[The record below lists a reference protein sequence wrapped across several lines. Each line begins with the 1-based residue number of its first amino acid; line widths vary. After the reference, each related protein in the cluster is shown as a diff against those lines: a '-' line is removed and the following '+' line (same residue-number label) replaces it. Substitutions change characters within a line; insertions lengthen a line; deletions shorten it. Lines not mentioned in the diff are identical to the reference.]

1 MGVCIL
7 GMGDCASKNKVDIT
21 DITKNNTE
29 VNNSIRESI
38 NQNCSQA
45 AIQSNVINIVG
56 SKVRKLTAKQEN
68 EIQSMCIL
76 QSILKSTTNSEV
88 INNLMSKVKENLQS
102 KGSVLGSPAENET
115 VKKNITENSSKVDNS
130 KFNEISKQCIM
141 KSDQK
146 NIMNLIGS
154 DIEDMTTDQANK
166 AFLKCLSQHSSET
179 GISAKDLKD
188 TKNETDITKSAKGGD
203 VGESL
208 GEAAKGIGS
217 GVGTAAKGIGEGAG
231 SAAEGLGKGVGAG
244 IGGIISGWL
253 TPIIISC
260 VILAIVSLIGSYFMM
275 KNPDSTKQL
284 AGTASQLYQQYK
296 G

>member
-7 GMGDCASKNKVDIT
+7 GMGDCSSKNKVDIT

-56 SKVRKLTAKQEN
+56 SKVRKLTAKQQN

-76 QSILKSTTNSEV
+76 QSVLKSTTNSEV

-115 VKKNITENSSKVDNS
+115 VRKNITENSSKVDNS
-130 KFNEISKQCIM
+130 KFNEITKQCIM
-141 KSDQK
+141 SADQK

-179 GISAKDLKD
+179 GISSKDIKD
-188 TKNETDITKSAKGGD
+188 TKNESDITHSAEGGD
-203 VGESL
+203 VGKSL

-217 GVGTAAKGIGEGAG
+217 GVGTAAKGIGEG
-231 SAAEGLGKGVGAG
+231 VGAG
-244 IGGIISGWL
+244 IGGIISAYM
-253 TPIIISC
+253 TPIIVC
-260 VILAIVSLIGSYFMM
+260 VVILLVVSLIGSYFMM
-275 KNPDSTKQL
+275 RNPAATQQL
-284 AGTASQLYQQYK
+284 AGTASQMYQQFK
-296 G
+296 Q